1 MTISI
6 YNFSGLKIT
15 FSKTKNYRN
24 TLICKKKGNEKLLAG
39 LNNEEAIAAQV
50 ENNLHHIFSSRH
62 CVFALLHPS

>member
-6 YNFSGLKIT
+6 QNFSGLKIT
-15 FSKTKNYRN
+15 FSETKNYRN
-24 TLICKKKGNEKLLAG
+24 TLICNKIGNEKFLAG

-62 CVFALLHPS
+62 AVFALLHPS